1 LIGLNFKLWP
11 RFGIRVLPAII
22 HNYFACFFVGFIFG
36 DIGLNEIIGISS
48 EIFTSGILIGALFI
62 TGFTL
67 FALSVNIWGMGIM
80 TAVQKMSLAGSV
92 LFTIFYFEVKVDV
105 FILAGVILGLLAITM
120 LLKKNEKVEALKN
133 YKMKLSD
140 YLIVIG
146 VFMAALFIEIGLMVV
161 EKELSNSS
169 GDPLFL
175 IILFGAAGV
184 WGMVYMLFKNKEIKS
199 LFDLNHVTAGWIL
212 GIPNYFSIYA
222 LMRAIGTNEVPV
234 SVIIPSINTGTI
246 LIAVFTGILIFREK
260 ITKTNAWGMIIA
272 IFALFLLTF
281 GA

>member
-1 LIGLNFKLWP
+1 
-11 RFGIRVLPAII
+11 
-22 HNYFACFFVGFIFG
+22 
-36 DIGLNEIIGISS
+36 
-48 EIFTSGILIGALFI
+48 
-62 TGFTL
+62 
-67 FALSVNIWGMGIM
+67 MGIM